1 MNQTYHLIKNI
12 IHKFEIK
19 KKLNIQDK
27 KLIIA
32 IPYFWFTLFFLFPF
46 FIILRISFSETQI
59 ASPPYTSILDYKD
72 KILTIILSVE
82 NYLEIFADD
91 YYLQAFWQSLKTA
104 FGATILCLL
113 IGYPMAYRMVTTPNK
128 IQKLLI
134 ILIML
139 PSWISFLI
147 RIYAWMGIL
156 KKTGMINSILLKFSL
171 ISEPLNILGTQF
183 AVYLGLVYA
192 YLPFMILPIFVN
204 LSRHD
209 PLIYEAASDLGSKPF
224 STFWRITLPLSQ
236 TGVISGCL
244 LVFIPCVG
252 EYVIPELL
260 GGGSNPMIG
269 SVIWQE
275 FFNNRNWPITS
286 AISIL
291 MLIILLLPIIIF
303 NKKTR
308 I

>member
-1 MNQTYHLIKNI
+1 MKQTYNFTKNLLYEFSAKNNLVKLKDKRLIM
-12 IHKFEIK
+12 
-19 KKLNIQDK
+19 
-27 KLIIA
+27 A
-32 IPYFWFTLFFLFPF
+32 IPYFWFTLFFLLPF
-46 FIILRISFSETQI
+46 FIILCISFSETQI
-59 ASPPYTSILDYKD
+59 ASPPYTPIFEYKERVLTVILN
-72 KILTIILSVE
+72 IE
-82 NYLEIFADD
+82 NYLEVFADN
-91 YYLQAFWQSLKTA
+91 YYLQAFWQSIKTA
-104 FGATILCLL
+104 LGATTLCLL
-113 IGYPMAYRMVTTPNK
+113 IGYPMAYSMVTSSNK

-156 KKTGMINSILLKFSL
+156 KKTGIINSILLKLS
-171 ISEPLNILGTQF
+171 IINEPLNILGTQF

-236 TGVISGCL
+236 AGVISGCL

-260 GGGSNPMIG
+260 GGDNPMIG

-275 FFNNRNWPITS
+275 FFYNRNWPITS

-291 MLIILLLPIIIF
+291 MLIILLLPIVIF
-303 NKKTR
+303 SKKTK

>member
-1 MNQTYHLIKNI
+1 MNQTYHLIKNLI
-12 IHKFEIK
+12 YKFEIK

-72 KILTIILSVE
+72 KVLTIILSLE
-82 NYLEIFADD
+82 NYIEIFADN

-104 FGATILCLL
+104 ACATTLCLL
-113 IGYPMAYRMVTTPNK
+113 IGYPMAYRMVIASNK
-128 IQKLLI
+128 TQKLLI

-156 KKTGMINSILLKFSL
+156 KKTGIINSILLKFSL
-171 ISEPLNILGTQF
+171 ISDPLNILGTQF
-183 AVYLGLVYA
+183 AVYLGLVYT

-209 PLIYEAASDLGSKPF
+209 QIIYEAASDLGSKPF

-286 AISIL
+286 AISII